1 MVNGIYIDDRKDTTL
16 VVKKVE
22 NNKYS
27 KNVVVE
33 EYHVVVEP
41 GGFHLTHITNEDS
54 KGNTISCCLNEVV
67 KNSFKRKGFSS

>member
-33 EYHVVVEP
+33 EHHVVVGEP
-41 GGFHLTHITNEDS
+41 GGFYLTHITSEDS
-54 KGNTISCCLNEVV
+54 KGKTISCCLNEVL
-67 KNSFKRKGFSS
+67 